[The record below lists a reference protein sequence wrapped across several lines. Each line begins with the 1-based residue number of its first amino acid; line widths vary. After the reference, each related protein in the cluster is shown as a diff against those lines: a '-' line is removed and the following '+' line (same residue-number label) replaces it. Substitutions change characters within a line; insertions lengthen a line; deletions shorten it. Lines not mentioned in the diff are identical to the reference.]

1 MEECI
6 LGSHDP
12 FPQEKRTL
20 VLEACQGWVGD
31 GRSMDPKVIVIAWKC
46 CRGRAV
52 VVEVD
57 ESLKSSHTTV
67 M

>member
-20 VLEACQGWVGD
+20 VLEACEGWVGD

-52 VVEVD
+52 VVMN
-57 ESLKSSHTTV
+57 L
-67 M
+67 